1 MTSLWWYRPGQQHRF
16 RMLFIRCLQMLAL
29 CGSAWQRV
37 VFITSGACHRLADTR
52 SRPSLLTDT
61 PQVFTAIINATIW
74 HKIRTEIRT
83 QAHVWGLLKRP
94 CVTPLSFNVYSE
106 ILITDSLSHLLHQL
120 SVLGLFA
127 VWLIFFFFFFNV
139 IKCNFSLDFLLAVH
153 CWCNRLA
160 LVKEQCV
167 NSVDEKNK
175 SHFIYRNL
183 ILFNHYLSHI

>member
-1 MTSLWWYRPGQQHRF
+1 MTSLWWYRRGQQHRF
-16 RMLFIRCLQMLAL
+16 RMLFIRCLQMLVL

-37 VFITSGACHRLADTR
+37 VDIWSRLADMR

-74 HKIRTEIRT
+74 HQIRTEIRT

-106 ILITDSLSHLLHQL
+106 ILILNLLHQL
-120 SVLGLFA
+120 TVLGLFA
-127 VWLIFFFFFFNV
+127 VWLIHFFKNV
-139 IKCNFSLDFLLAVH
+139 IECNFSLDFLLVVH

-167 NSVDEKNK
+167 NSVHEKNK